1 MFGIDDPG
9 IWLPY
14 LLAFIC
20 LLFSAW
26 WGITRWN
33 RDDNSDAYVK
43 TEEEFKTNDE

>member
-20 LLFSAW
+20 LIFSAW

-33 RDDNSDAYVK
+33 KDDKSDAYVK
-43 TEEEFKTNDE
+43 TEKEFETDDE